1 MKNITDIYE
10 ASLSSNKLDE
20 SSILGDIDDTIEFG
34 DKHADIYNFV
44 DWWID
49 SAIARNGIKLT
60 RKDERTTITSKLVK
74 IVSNDKGDFTI
85 DVKAGNRDEDLY
97 DIFDYTI
104 IYLSKKHKFPKFVK
118 SIKFMGVGQYS
129 GTAVDSE
136 ITDMSFL
143 SVSSCS
149 SEWGSNGNMDIY
161 LDNSLKSAKELISPI
176 ISCGTCKVSA
186 RWITNL
192 VISSGSSIS
201 NLYLTDCDSLKSLQ
215 GNIENVNEFKP
226 SKSLAKELIKTSLGL
241 NPNTKITV

>member
-1 MKNITDIYE
+1 MKNITEIYE
-10 ASLSSNKLDE
+10 ASL
-20 SSILGDIDDTIEFG
+20 LGDIDDTIEFG

-60 RKDERTTITSKLVK
+60 RKDERTTIKSKLVK
-74 IVSNDKGDFTI
+74 IISNDKGDFTI

-104 IYLSKKHKFPKFVK
+104 IYLSKKHKVPKFVK

-129 GTAVDSE
+129 GTAIDSE

-149 SEWGSNGNMDIY
+149 SEWGNNGNMDIY

-215 GNIENVNEFKP
+215 GNIENINEFKP
-226 SKSLAKELIKTSLGL
+226 SKFLAKELIKMSLGL
-241 NPNTKITV
+241 NSNTKITI